1 MKEKETER
9 ILSVSKNFVN
19 ETFLEE
25 LEVRLETDPLLPGG
39 LVSLVEDDICFCADG
54 GTLNCPCLVSP
65 DNKVCYCAGMGSEL
79 NA

>member
-39 LVSLVEDDICFCADG
+39 LVSLVEDDICFCAAG
-54 GTLNCPCLVSP
+54 GTLNCPCLVTP
-65 DNKVCYCAGMGSEL
+65 ANNACFCAGIGSEL
-79 NA
+79 NV